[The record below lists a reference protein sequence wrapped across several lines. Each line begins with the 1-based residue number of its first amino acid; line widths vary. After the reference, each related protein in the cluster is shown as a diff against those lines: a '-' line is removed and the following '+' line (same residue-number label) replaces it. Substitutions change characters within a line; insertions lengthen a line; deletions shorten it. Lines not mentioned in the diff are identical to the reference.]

1 MNYKQ
6 TIDYLFKKLP
16 SYQNIGKSAYKKDIG
31 NIKIASEKL
40 GNPHLNFKSVHVAGT
55 NGKGSVSHMIAS
67 IMQEA
72 GYKVGLYTSP
82 HLKDFRERIKINGK
96 KISKREVIKFI
107 TDNKKKFEDLE
118 LSFFEMTVAL
128 SFYYFNKM
136 NVDIAIIETGL
147 GGRLDSTNIISPEI
161 SVITNISLD
170 HTNLLGKSIQKIA
183 KEKAGI
189 IKSKTPVIIGVKD
202 IKTEKIFNEI
212 AELKNAKISY
222 AKQHYYKTDLKGIYQ
237 KMNINTCVSAIHEL
251 KNIGWKI
258 SKQNIEDGL
267 LNCIKNTELRGRWEI
282 ISTVPLTICDTAH
295 NIDAMKYVVK
305 QINQQEYL
313 KLHFIFGTSED
324 KDLVKIIKILPK
336 EAIYYI
342 CKPNVERG
350 LDTSVLSKYFI
361 DMNMK
366 FHSYENSIIA
376 LKTAKK
382 NANKKDLIII
392 SGSTFLV
399 AELI

>member
-96 KISKREVIKFI
+96 KISKREVIEFI

-128 SFYYFNKM
+128 SFYYFNKI

-161 SVITNISLD
+161 SIITNISLD
-170 HTNLLGKSIQKIA
+170 HTNLLGNSIQKIA

-189 IKSKTPVIIGVKD
+189 IKSKTPVIIGDKD
-202 IKTEKIFNEI
+202 IKTVKIFNEI
-212 AELKNAKISY
+212 AELKKTKISY
-222 AKQHYYKTDLKGIYQ
+222 AKQHYYRTDLKGIYQ

-251 KNIGWKI
+251 KNIGWEI
-258 SKQNIEDGL
+258 SKKNIEDGL

-282 ISTVPLTICDTAH
+282 ISKVPLTICDTAH
-295 NIDAMKYVVK
+295 NLDAMKYVVK
-305 QINQQEYL
+305 QINQQKYL
-313 KLHFIFGTSED
+313 KLHFIFGASED

-350 LDTSVLSKYFI
+350 LDTDVLSKYFT

-366 FHSYENSIIA
+366 FHSYENSIVA

>member
-96 KISKREVIKFI
+96 KISKREVIEFI
-107 TDNKKKFEDLE
+107 ADNKKKFEDLE

-161 SVITNISLD
+161 SIITNISLD
-170 HTNLLGKSIQKIA
+170 HTNLLGNSIQKIA

-189 IKSKTPVIIGVKD
+189 IKSKTPVIIGDKD
-202 IKTEKIFNEI
+202 IKTVKIFNEI

-222 AKQHYYKTDLKGIYQ
+222 AKQHYYRTDLKGIYQ
-237 KMNINTCVSAIHEL
+237 KMNVNTCVSAIHEL
-251 KNIGWKI
+251 KNIGWEI
-258 SKQNIEDGL
+258 SKKNIEDGL

-282 ISTVPLTICDTAH
+282 ISKVPLTICDTAH
-295 NIDAMKYVVK
+295 NLDAMKYVVK
-305 QINQQEYL
+305 QINQQKYL
-313 KLHFIFGTSED
+313 KLHFVFGTSED

-350 LDTSVLSKYFI
+350 LDTDVLSKYFT

-366 FHSYENSIIA
+366 FHSYENSIVA

>member
-96 KISKREVIKFI
+96 KISKREVIEFI
-107 TDNKKKFEDLE
+107 ADNKKKFEDLE

-161 SVITNISLD
+161 SIITNISLD
-170 HTNLLGKSIQKIA
+170 HTNLLGNSIQKIA

-189 IKSKTPVIIGVKD
+189 IKSKTPVIIGAKD
-202 IKTEKIFNEI
+202 IKTVKIFNEI

-222 AKQHYYKTDLKGIYQ
+222 AKQHYYRTDLKGIYQ
-237 KMNINTCVSAIHEL
+237 KMNVNTCVSAIHEL
-251 KNIGWKI
+251 KNIGWEI
-258 SKQNIEDGL
+258 SKKNIEDGL

-282 ISTVPLTICDTAH
+282 ISKVPLTICDTAH
-295 NIDAMKYVVK
+295 NLDAMKYVVK
-305 QINQQEYL
+305 QINQQKYL
-313 KLHFIFGTSED
+313 KLHFIFGASED

-350 LDTSVLSKYFI
+350 LDTDVISKYFT

-366 FHSYENSIIA
+366 FHSYKNSIVA

>member
-96 KISKREVIKFI
+96 KISKREVIEFI
-107 TDNKKKFEDLE
+107 ADNKKKFEDLE

-161 SVITNISLD
+161 SIITNISLD
-170 HTNLLGKSIQKIA
+170 HTNLLGNSIQKIA

-189 IKSKTPVIIGVKD
+189 IKSKTPVIIGDKD
-202 IKTEKIFNEI
+202 IKTVKIFNEI
-212 AELKNAKISY
+212 AELKNAKITY
-222 AKQHYYKTDLKGIYQ
+222 AKQHYYRTDLKGIYQ
-237 KMNINTCVSAIHEL
+237 KMNVNTCVSAIHEL
-251 KNIGWKI
+251 KNIGWEI
-258 SKQNIEDGL
+258 SKKNIEDGL

-282 ISTVPLTICDTAH
+282 ISKVPLTICDTAH
-295 NIDAMKYVVK
+295 NLDAMKYVVK
-305 QINQQEYL
+305 QINQQKYL
-313 KLHFIFGTSED
+313 KLHFIFGASED

-350 LDTSVLSKYFI
+350 LDTDVLSKYFT

-366 FHSYENSIIA
+366 FHSYKNSIVA

>member
-96 KISKREVIKFI
+96 KISKREVIEFI
-107 TDNKKKFEDLE
+107 ADNKKKFEDLE

-161 SVITNISLD
+161 SIITNISLD
-170 HTNLLGKSIQKIA
+170 HTNLLGNSIQKIA

-189 IKSKTPVIIGVKD
+189 IKSKTPVIIGDKD
-202 IKTEKIFNEI
+202 IKTVKIFNEI

-222 AKQHYYKTDLKGIYQ
+222 AKQHYYRTDLKGIYQ

-251 KNIGWKI
+251 KNIGWEI
-258 SKQNIEDGL
+258 SKKNIEDGL

-282 ISTVPLTICDTAH
+282 ISKVPLTICDTAH
-295 NIDAMKYVVK
+295 NLDAMKYVVK
-305 QINQQEYL
+305 QINQQKYL
-313 KLHFIFGTSED
+313 KLHFVFGTSED

-350 LDTSVLSKYFI
+350 LDTDVLSKYFT

-366 FHSYENSIIA
+366 FHSYENSIVA

>member
-107 TDNKKKFEDLE
+107 TDNKKKFEDLK

>member
-96 KISKREVIKFI
+96 KISKREVIEFI
-107 TDNKKKFEDLE
+107 ADNKKKFEDLE

-161 SVITNISLD
+161 SIITNISLD
-170 HTNLLGKSIQKIA
+170 HTNLLGNSIQKIA

-189 IKSKTPVIIGVKD
+189 IKSKTPVIIGDKD
-202 IKTEKIFNEI
+202 IKTVKIFNEI
-212 AELKNAKISY
+212 AELKKAKISY
-222 AKQHYYKTDLKGIYQ
+222 AKQHYYRTDLKGIYQ
-237 KMNINTCVSAIHEL
+237 KMNVNTCVSAIHEL
-251 KNIGWKI
+251 KNIGWEI
-258 SKQNIEDGL
+258 SKKNIEDGL

-282 ISTVPLTICDTAH
+282 ISKVPLTICDTAH
-295 NIDAMKYVVK
+295 NLDAMKYVVK
-305 QINQQEYL
+305 QINQQKYL
-313 KLHFIFGTSED
+313 KLHFVFGTSED

-350 LDTSVLSKYFI
+350 LDTDVLSKYFT

-366 FHSYENSIIA
+366 FHSYENSIVA

>member
-96 KISKREVIKFI
+96 KISKREVIEFI
-107 TDNKKKFEDLE
+107 ADNKKKFEDLE

-161 SVITNISLD
+161 SIITNISLD
-170 HTNLLGKSIQKIA
+170 HTNLLGNSIQKIA

-189 IKSKTPVIIGVKD
+189 IKSKTPVIIGDKD
-202 IKTEKIFNEI
+202 IKTVKIFNEI

-222 AKQHYYKTDLKGIYQ
+222 AKQHYYRTDLKGIYQ
-237 KMNINTCVSAIHEL
+237 KMNVNTCVSAIHEL
-251 KNIGWKI
+251 KNIGWEI
-258 SKQNIEDGL
+258 SKKNIEDGL

-282 ISTVPLTICDTAH
+282 ISKVPLTICDTAH
-295 NIDAMKYVVK
+295 NLDAMKYVVK
-305 QINQQEYL
+305 QINQQKYL

-350 LDTSVLSKYFI
+350 LDTDVLSKYFT

-366 FHSYENSIIA
+366 FHSYENSIVA

>member
-382 NANKKDLIII
+382 NAIKKDLIII

>member
-96 KISKREVIKFI
+96 KISKREVIEFI
-107 TDNKKKFEDLE
+107 ADNKKKFEDLE

-128 SFYYFNKM
+128 SFYYFNKI

-161 SVITNISLD
+161 SIITNISLD
-170 HTNLLGKSIQKIA
+170 HTNLLGNSIQKIA
-183 KEKAGI
+183 QDKDKKDKTHNQNYNTQLYKLSSERFKYKKELQNIDDKINQI
-189 IKSKTPVIIGVKD
+189 IHLKKLNREKCDKCKKQGFFPIKCGCPSNHKFCEDCYDNIIENNNDCPLCECNIVCEICPICYKVKNNRL
-202 IKTEKIFNEI
+202 IEWCENKHKFCIGCYHI
-212 AELKNAKISY
+212 LS
-222 AKQHYYKTDLKGIYQ
+222 Q
-237 KMNINTCVSAIHEL
+237 
-251 KNIGWKI
+251 KNIESCPYCRSSRI
-258 SKQNIEDGL
+258 
-267 LNCIKNTELRGRWEI
+267 
-282 ISTVPLTICDTAH
+282 
-295 NIDAMKYVVK
+295 
-305 QINQQEYL
+305 
-313 KLHFIFGTSED
+313 
-324 KDLVKIIKILPK
+324 
-336 EAIYYI
+336 
-342 CKPNVERG
+342 
-350 LDTSVLSKYFI
+350 
-361 DMNMK
+361 
-366 FHSYENSIIA
+366 
-376 LKTAKK
+376 
-382 NANKKDLIII
+382 
-392 SGSTFLV
+392 
-399 AELI
+399 

>member
-96 KISKREVIKFI
+96 KISKREVIEFI

-128 SFYYFNKM
+128 SFYYFNKI

-161 SVITNISLD
+161 SIITNISLD
-170 HTNLLGKSIQKIA
+170 HTNLLGNSIQKIA

-189 IKSKTPVIIGVKD
+189 IKSKTPVIIGDKD
-202 IKTEKIFNEI
+202 IKTVKIFNEI
-212 AELKNAKISY
+212 AELKKTKISY
-222 AKQHYYKTDLKGIYQ
+222 AKQHYYRTDLKGIYQ

-251 KNIGWKI
+251 KNIGWEI
-258 SKQNIEDGL
+258 SKKNIEDGL

-282 ISTVPLTICDTAH
+282 ISKVPLTICDTAH
-295 NIDAMKYVVK
+295 NLDAMKYVVK
-305 QINQQEYL
+305 QINQQKYL
-313 KLHFIFGTSED
+313 KLHFVFGTSED

-350 LDTSVLSKYFI
+350 LDTDVLSKYFT

-366 FHSYENSIIA
+366 FHSYENSIVA